1 MQVDLRPMETP
12 ARLLPPPDIQYQGSV
27 VDLSAQ
33 AERVSRV
40 GTDAYRRTV

>member
-1 MQVDLRPMETP
+1 MQVDLRPMETS

-40 GTDAYRRTV
+40 RTDAHRRTV